1 MNMKY
6 GKRLFAVL
14 AAGLLLAG
22 SLSFADA
29 NDRNGFFN
37 GNGHMGGNW
46 NNNEN
51 NNGNNNRNNNWNSD
65 NDNNSW
71 YGHMGDNWDN
81 DNYNGYGHMYGPGN
95 RKGGFGHMNGGG
107 HMGSMMG
114 GHNWNGNNWNGYQEF
129 DEADLMDLEDLKDN
143 VMDYLEYYDTDFEI
157 EDIFVYS
164 NTDYYFSV
172 VEEETGRG
180 AMELLVNPVTGYVY
194 PEHGPNMMWNTKYG
208 MHGSWNGGGFM
219 NGIFEEYDKEDQI
232 SSDEALE
239 LANEYLAQY
248 EEDLQAEDGGHAFYG
263 YYTFHVELDEE
274 AAGMMSVNVYTGD
287 VWYHTWHGDLVEII
301 SEGHGQED

>member
-1 MNMKY
+1 MIGLPTIKLQVLKQNINRMDKVKWRKCNEY
-6 GKRLFAVL
+6 ELWKRLFAVL

-51 NNGNNNRNNNWNSD
+51 D
-65 NDNNSW
+65 SW

-114 GHNWNGNNWNGYQEF
+114 GYNWNGNNWNGYQEF

-164 NTDYYFSV
+164 NTDYYF
-172 VEEETGRG
+172 
-180 AMELLVNPVTGYVY
+180 P
-194 PEHGPNMMWNTKYG
+194 
-208 MHGSWNGGGFM
+208 
-219 NGIFEEYDKEDQI
+219 
-232 SSDEALE
+232 
-239 LANEYLAQY
+239 
-248 EEDLQAEDGGHAFYG
+248 
-263 YYTFHVELDEE
+263 
-274 AAGMMSVNVYTGD
+274 
-287 VWYHTWHGDLVEII
+287 
-301 SEGHGQED
+301 